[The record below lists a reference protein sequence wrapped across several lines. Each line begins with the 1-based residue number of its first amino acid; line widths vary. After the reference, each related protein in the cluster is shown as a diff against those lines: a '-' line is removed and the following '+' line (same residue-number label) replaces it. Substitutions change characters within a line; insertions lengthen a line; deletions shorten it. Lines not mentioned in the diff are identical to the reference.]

1 MTRYKLTLEYDGG
14 PFVGWQRQDNGPS
27 VQQALEE
34 AVFGFCGEAVTVQG
48 AGRTDAG
55 VHALGQVAH
64 VDIEK
69 PSAAETLRDALN
81 AHLKPNPIAVL
92 AAEAVDAEFHAR
104 FSAIRRR
111 YLYRIV
117 NRRAPLAL
125 ERGRAWFV
133 PQPLDAGAMHAAA
146 QHLVGHHDFTSF
158 RAKECQSET
167 PVKTLDRLEVSR
179 HGETLEIAA
188 TARSFLH
195 HQVRNFAG
203 SLRLVGEGKWPP
215 ERVADVLAARDRAA
229 AGPTAPPDGL
239 FLLSVDFG

>member
-1 MTRYKLTLEYDGG
+1 MHRYLEYLGHD
-14 PFVGWQRQDNGPS
+14 VVY
-27 VQQALEE
+27 VQNLTDVDDDMLRRARET
-34 AVFGFCGEAVTVQG
+34 GE
-48 AGRTDAG
+48 DYL
-55 VHALGQVAH
+55 ALGNRH
-64 VDIEK
+64 VTTFLTEM
-69 PSAAETLRDALN
+69 AALN
-81 AHLKPNPIAVL
+81 WLPPDRLPRATEHIPQMLDQIERLVASG
-92 AAEAVDAEFHAR
+92 HAYPADGHVY
-104 FSAIRRR
+104 FS
-111 YLYRIV
+111 V
-117 NRRAPLAL
+117 NSWPTYGEVSKLSRDEMLPLAL